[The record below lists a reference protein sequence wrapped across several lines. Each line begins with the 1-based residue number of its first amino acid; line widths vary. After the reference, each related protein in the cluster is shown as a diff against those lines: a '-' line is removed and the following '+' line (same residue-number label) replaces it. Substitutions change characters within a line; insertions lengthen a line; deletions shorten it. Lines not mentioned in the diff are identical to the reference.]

1 MSVPFVRTV
10 PLPPPVWPEVA
21 RYARTVQDDPAARAL
36 FASVWEEAEGVFTPR
51 AVFCE
56 CPLRTEG
63 DRLYIGGITLTSGM
77 LSRTLAGATRAL
89 AMAATVG
96 PMIDRLILRY
106 SRLSPARALML
117 QALGTER
124 IETALDVLCADLTTE
139 YGYPLTPRKSPG
151 YGDLP
156 LSLQRDLFALLTPER
171 RIGLSL
177 TDSLLMTPSKSVTA
191 FIGICDKR

>member
-1 MSVPFVRTV
+1 MTTPIVRTLT
-10 PLPPPVWPEVA
+10 LPPPAWPEVA

-36 FASVWEEAEGVFTPR
+36 FTSVWEEAEGAFAPR

-63 DRLYIGGITLTSGM
+63 DRLSIGGITLTSEM

-89 AMAATVG
+89 AVAATVG

-106 SRLSPARALML
+106 SRLSPARALLL

-124 IETALDVLCADLTTE
+124 IETTLDILCAGLAAE
-139 YGYPLTPRKSPG
+139 YGCPLTPRKSPG

-156 LSLQRDLFALLTPER
+156 LSLQRDFFALLTPEH
-171 RIGLSL
+171 RIGLTL

-191 FIGICDKR
+191 FIGICDKG